1 MLFRSLIL
9 ADWVLPAGVVGATVI
24 ATWLVEARQGVIE
37 NIAPVLTRVFSPLFV
52 LVLVAFLVAVA
63 ATGHGVTPDRE
74 VLIAFDLLLVVVFGL
89 LLYSISARE
98 PLAAPGLADWVNL
111 ALVVAALLVD
121 ALALSA
127 IAGRIAEYGVSPD
140 RLVALGM
147 NIVLLVNLAGS
158 ALLYTRF
165 LRRGLPLDRLLDWH
179 ATYLYVLAGWAAIVA
194 FAVPP
199 IFGFA

>member
-1 MLFRSLIL
+1 M
-9 ADWVLPAGVVGATVI
+9 
-24 ATWLVEARQGVIE
+24 
-37 NIAPVLTRVFSPLFV
+37 
-52 LVLVAFLVAVA
+52 AFLVAVA

-165 LRRGLPLDRLLDWH
+165 LRRGLPLDRLLDRKSTRLNSSH
-179 ATYLYVLAGWAAIVA
+179 SQQSRMPSSA
-194 FAVPP
+194 
-199 IFGFA
+199 